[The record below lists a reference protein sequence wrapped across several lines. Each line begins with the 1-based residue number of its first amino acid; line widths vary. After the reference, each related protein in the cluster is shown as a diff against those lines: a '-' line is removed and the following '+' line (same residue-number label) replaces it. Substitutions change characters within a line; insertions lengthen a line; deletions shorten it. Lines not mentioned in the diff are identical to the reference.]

1 MFRFRLVLKL
11 TPRESI
17 RCVFQS
23 KAFVNASKELP
34 CTPEGKNPYD
44 VLEIT
49 VTNATTLDDVSKQFR
64 DLVVRNHPDQPGGSH
79 ERMSE
84 VNAAYKIV
92 KDHHNKLIQRL
103 KESEANMNG
112 NDTFQR
118 HRNARARSDDELG
131 RSGGVFRRNA
141 KTSEQSAAFR
151 KSRSL
156 QEIESD
162 WIRFKQDTE
171 EAVKSMCNRYEL
183 AVEKGRFFRKTVML
197 NEITVR
203 ERWLRKSFVKNVWEQ
218 VHELRGELLRRGA
231 RSAQQSQLA
240 EEMISFASVT
250 QRKLNEDF
258 QRLTQMS
265 VQSQYRLF
273 LQRVLFTMLLLVL
286 FVKLWKWFFTGLFR
300 NSLTVRFRQGI
311 LSH

>member
-11 TPRESI
+11 TSRENI

-34 CTPEGKNPYD
+34 STPEGKNPYD
-44 VLEIT
+44 VLEMT

-84 VNAAYKIV
+84 VNAAYKIA
-92 KDHHNKLIQRL
+92 KEHHNKLIKRL
-103 KESEANMNG
+103 KECEANING

-118 HRNARARSDDELG
+118 HRNSRARSDEELG

-141 KTSEQSAAFR
+141 KASEQSSGFR

-162 WIRFKQDTE
+162 WARFKEDTE
-171 EAVKSMCNRYEL
+171 QAVRSMCNRYEL
-183 AVEKGRFFRKTVML
+183 AVEKGRFFRKTSML

-231 RSAQQSQLA
+231 RSAQQSLLA

-265 VQSQYRLF
+265 VQSQSRLF

-286 FVKLWKWFFTGLFR
+286 FVKVWKWFFTGLFR
-300 NSLTVRFRQGI
+300 NSLTVRFRQGV